1 MARRD
6 LGRVEKKARREQRT
20 PVFVDESGFYL
31 LPGVVRTY
39 APRGTTPVLRPFKTR
54 DHLSVMSGITPRREL
69 YTLTRRRALTSV
81 ESIRFLGHMHRVV
94 GGKLLVMWDGSPIH
108 RSHEIKT
115 FLAAGGAQF
124 VQLERLPAYAPDL
137 NPDEGVWQ
145 HLKHVEMRNLC
156 CTDLNHLSTQLSLAI
171 VHLRKKPA
179 LIQSFFAGAGLDI

>member
-6 LGRVEKKARREQRT
+6 LGGVEKKARREHRT

-39 APRGTTPVLRPFKTR
+39 APRATTPVLRPFKTR
-54 DHLSVMSGITPRREL
+54 DHLSVMSGITPRGEL

-115 FLAAGGAQF
+115 FWQQAGRSSCSWRGCPPT
-124 VQLERLPAYAPDL
+124 RL
-137 NPDEGVWQ
+137 
-145 HLKHVEMRNLC
+145 
-156 CTDLNHLSTQLSLAI
+156 TSTQMKACGNISSTLKCEI
-171 VHLRKKPA
+171 CVA
-179 LIQSFFAGAGLDI
+179 LT